1 MVVFIFGQPFGCIM
15 IERRDVFQ
23 AIADP
28 TRRVIIHKL
37 AQGPLNI
44 AQIVEDF
51 DMSRQAIA
59 KHIKVL
65 KECGMISI
73 TQQGREQV
81 CEAKIDQ
88 LDEVVD
94 WVTKSRTLWN
104 QRFEK
109 LDQFLQNSKSN
120 S

>member
-1 MVVFIFGQPFGCIM
+1 MVVFIFVQPFGCIM

-23 AIADP
+23 AISDP

-44 AQIVEDF
+44 AEIVEDF
-51 DMSRQAIA
+51 HMSRQAIA

-65 KECGMISI
+65 SECGMISI
-73 TQQGREQV
+73 TQKGREQI
-81 CEAKIDQ
+81 CEARIDQ

-94 WVTKSRTLWN
+94 WVAKSRTLWK
-104 QRFEK
+104 QRFER
-109 LDQFLQNSKSN
+109 LDQFLKE
-120 S
+120 

>member
-1 MVVFIFGQPFGCIM
+1 M

-28 TRRVIIHKL
+28 TRRVIIQKL
-37 AQGPLNI
+37 TQGPLNI
-44 AQIVEDF
+44 GQISENF
-51 DMSRQAIA
+51 GMSRQAIA
-59 KHIKVL
+59 KHIKIL

-73 TQQGREQV
+73 SQKGREQV
-81 CEAKIDQ
+81 CEARIGQ

-94 WVTKSRTLWN
+94 WVTTSRNLWN

-109 LDQFLQNSKSN
+109 LNQLLKNKKN
-120 S
+120 NI